1 MAKDR
6 KTLVDKILHRKL
18 NIEPHELHY
27 KMWDE
32 LRCSKMAGSSY
43 LWYIHKGEVIYEA
56 EYANPLKAFFWRSFT
71 QNSCQHYLTISNKKS
86 LRIPTG

>member
-1 MAKDR
+1 MFEDTKGQRFYQKLQFKQTLKGRRYNGQMTKNR
-6 KTLVDKILHRKL
+6 KTMVDKILHRKL

-43 LWYIHKGEVIYEA
+43 LWYTK
-56 EYANPLKAFFWRSFT
+56 
-71 QNSCQHYLTISNKKS
+71 
-86 LRIPTG
+86 